1 MALGERLRDPS
12 PTMIGK
18 TSRMPLRIMIV
29 DDHPVFRTGLVNL
42 LSSEDDFE
50 IVAAVPSGDAA
61 VEALHAVPP
70 HVVLLDLSMPGEGG
84 FDTLARMRDAR
95 PGVKVVVLTSSESS
109 LDVDHARAAGAAGF
123 LTKQVDHLMI
133 IAAIRDVHHGVAW
146 VQHGVIRPVAQPSA
160 DGLPL
165 GISSRELEVLSY
177 VRNGYSNVEIGRLLG
192 IAPRT
197 VKAHVKALC
206 EKLGASDRTEAVAR
220 GFDLGLLK
228 AEARG

>member
-109 LDVDHARAAGAAGF
+109 LDVDHARAAGAA
-123 LTKQVDHLMI
+123 VEC
-133 IAAIRDVHHGVAW
+133 V
-146 VQHGVIRPVAQPSA
+146 S
-160 DGLPL
+160 GLPL
-165 GISSRELEVLSY
+165 ESTVTQGPSPSASSIVSSSISSR
-177 VRNGYSNVEIGRLLG
+177 
-192 IAPRT
+192 
-197 VKAHVKALC
+197 
-206 EKLGASDRTEAVAR
+206 
-220 GFDLGLLK
+220 
-228 AEARG
+228 